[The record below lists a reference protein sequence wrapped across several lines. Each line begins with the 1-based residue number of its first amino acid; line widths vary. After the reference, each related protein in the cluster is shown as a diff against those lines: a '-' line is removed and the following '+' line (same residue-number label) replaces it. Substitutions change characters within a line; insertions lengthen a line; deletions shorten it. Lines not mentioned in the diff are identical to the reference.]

1 MWQAFKDDI
10 ENAGRFASREDY
22 ENWVRGWVE
31 DSINE
36 CGRIERYYLGVENP
50 AENLDIE
57 IGKPNQVYEIE
68 YRYSDEDEY
77 HNAYVLV
84 YKTGTVLGDTIQHA
98 LDCANEDGDYSGLDK
113 LLSDHYDLCDNDI
126 CFYFDESDNV
136 RGLEKELELS
146 FDIRIKD
153 MWVDRGSKR
162 E

>member
-31 DSINE
+31 DSISE

-50 AENLDIE
+50 AENLDIK

-98 LDCANEDGDYSGLDK
+98 LDCANDDGDWAGLDK
-113 LLSDHYDLCDNDI
+113 LLYDHYELCDDDI
-126 CFYFDESDNV
+126 CFYFDESNNI